1 MRATVDDESWMERG
15 LGLWSFCEPFS
26 LLGARFGRRMVVV
39 SRKGRTGVFSPNRG
53 VRRTIESN
61 LGADAKVDFLIA
73 PTAFHDT
80 YFAEAAGDYPKAG
93 RLVSPAFPKGLVEA
107 ESLADSWPEEWQE
120 ALVPYPIQGMPG
132 VQETVFFDRSTKTL
146 IVSDLVFYFDA
157 SWDFWTKTFVR
168 LSGVYGK
175 PRMSRLFR
183 MCIKDK
189 AAFKASLQ
197 PLLELPVEHILPS
210 HGKAVLGGGQMVMA
224 RLFDEV

>member
-1 MRATVDDESWMERG
+1 MSAIVDDERWTERG
-15 LGLWSFCEPFS
+15 PGLWSQCEPFT

-39 SRKGRTGVFSPNRG
+39 SKNGRTGVFSPNRG

-61 LGADAKVDFLIA
+61 LGVDVMVDFLIA

-80 YFAEAAGDYPKAG
+80 FFAEAASDYPKAG
-93 RLVSPAFPKGLVEA
+93 RLVSPAFPEVVVKT
-107 ESLADSWPEEWQE
+107 ESLADSWPEEWKE
-120 ALVPYPIQGMPG
+120 ALVPYALQGMPR
-132 VQETVFFDRSTKTL
+132 VQETVFFDRDTRSL

-157 SWDFWTKTFVR
+157 NWDLWTKTFVR

-189 AAFKASLQ
+189 AAFKASLE
-197 PLLELPVEHILPS
+197 PLLELPIENIIPS
-210 HGKAVLGGGQMVMA
+210 HGKAVIGGGQSVLA